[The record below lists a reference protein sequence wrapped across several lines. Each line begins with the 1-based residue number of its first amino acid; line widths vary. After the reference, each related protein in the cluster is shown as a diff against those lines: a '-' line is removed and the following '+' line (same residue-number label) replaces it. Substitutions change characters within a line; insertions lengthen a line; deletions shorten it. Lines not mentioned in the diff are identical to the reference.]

1 RETWLQEHAARTR
14 SDLPL
19 VANATTEVDSWLYDD
34 MRGQA
39 LIRGMAVGTAT
50 LTERMR
56 RKKLP
61 REPSGLSEPSLR
73 DPYNGQSL
81 KWRVAQDGSELTLW
95 SVGEDRRDDKGS
107 SDWTAE
113 APLDVVLHFRLRSLD
128 PPEQAKRGGRALD
141 ARAAR

>member
-1 RETWLQEHAARTR
+1 
-14 SDLPL
+14 
-19 VANATTEVDSWLYDD
+19 